1 MDFDL
6 GSHIVFSVG
15 PHSYSVVIYQVPK
28 CIIQVD
34 MLKRLI
40 PWSVRKFTRTASIC
54 KNSELRNA
62 IFLKGL

>member
-28 CIIQVD
+28 CII
-34 MLKRLI
+34 
-40 PWSVRKFTRTASIC
+40 
-54 KNSELRNA
+54 
-62 IFLKGL
+62 